1 MATKKSA
8 VPARI
13 QPQLV
18 ALVTRPPAGDWAYE
32 IKFDGYRMFARI
44 DAGVALFT
52 KNGYD
57 WTKRMPRLAQDLQS
71 LPIRGAWLDGEV
83 VVQDDDD
90 RPAFQSLQEAFAIGD
105 TDRLIYFAFDLLFID
120 GVDLRP
126 RPVEQRRN
134 LLRVLLEQVDLDQV
148 RFSETLEADPAHL
161 LASACALGIEGIV
174 GKRLG
179 STYAGERD
187 GSWIKLK
194 CVQRQ
199 EFVILGYTRSSAGI
213 GSLLIGLHDDAGQL
227 QYAGR
232 VRSGFTGR
240 ELDRLKNRLGPLVR
254 RTSALRTPPKLQGGV
269 VVWVEPQLVCE
280 VKFAEL
286 TPAGKVRHAV
296 YIALRDDKPAS
307 AISLESDT
315 DPV

>member
-1 MATKKSA
+1 MATKKGA
-8 VPARI
+8 IPDRI

-18 ALVTRPPAGDWAYE
+18 ALLTRPPAGEWAYE
-32 IKFDGYRMFARI
+32 LKFDGYRLLARI
-44 DAGVALFT
+44 DGGVSLFT

-57 WTKRMPRLAQDLQS
+57 WTKRMPGLARDLQS

-90 RPAFQSLQEAFAIGD
+90 RPAFQALQEAFASRA
-105 TDRLIYFAFDLLFID
+105 TDHLVYFAFDLLYVD
-120 GVDLRP
+120 GVDLRA
-126 RPVEQRRN
+126 RPLEQRRD
-134 LLRVLLEQVDLDQV
+134 LLRVLLEQVDLEHV
-148 RFSETLEADPAHL
+148 RFSETLEADPSNL
-161 LASACALGIEGIV
+161 LASACKLGIEGLV

-179 STYAGERD
+179 SAYAGERD

-199 EFVILGYTRSSAGI
+199 EFVIVGYTRSSAGI
-213 GSLLIGLHDDAGQL
+213 GSLLVGLHDDAGRL

-240 ELDRLKNRLGPLVR
+240 ELDRLMRRLRPLVR
-254 RTSALRTPPKLQGGV
+254 TTPALASPPRIQGSA
-269 VVWVEPQLVCE
+269 VVWVNPVLVCE

-296 YIALRDDKPAS
+296 YIALREDKPA
-307 AISLESDT
+307 AGISLESST
-315 DPV
+315 DLP

>member
-1 MATKKSA
+1 MRGAKNF
-8 VPARI
+8 PHRI

-18 ALVTRPPAGDWAYE
+18 SLLTRPPRGDWVYE

-44 DAGVALFT
+44 DGGVGLFT

-71 LPIRGAWLDGEV
+71 LPVRGTWLDGEV

-90 RPAFQSLQEAFAIGD
+90 RPAFQALQEAFASGK
-105 TDRLIYFAFDLLFID
+105 TDRLIYYAFDLLFID

-126 RPVEQRRN
+126 RPIEQRRD

-148 RFSETLEADPAHL
+148 RFSETLDADPAHL
-161 LASACALGIEGIV
+161 LASACAIGIEGIV

-179 STYAGERD
+179 SSYVGERD

-194 CVQRQ
+194 CQLRQ
-199 EFVILGYTRSSAGI
+199 EFVVLGFTRSSAGI

-240 ELDRLKNRLGPLVR
+240 ELDRLMDRLRPLIR
-254 RTSALRTPPKLQGGV
+254 GTPALQAPPKLSGT
-269 VVWVEPQLVCE
+269 VVWVDPQLVCE

-296 YIALRDDKPAS
+296 YIALREDKPAS

>member
-1 MATKKSA
+1 MRGAKNF
-8 VPARI
+8 PHRI

-18 ALVTRPPAGDWAYE
+18 SLLTRPPRGDWVYE

-44 DAGVALFT
+44 DGGVGLFT

-71 LPIRGAWLDGEV
+71 LPVRGTWLDGEV
-83 VVQDDDD
+83 VVQDDDE
-90 RPAFQSLQEAFAIGD
+90 RPAFQALQEAFASGK
-105 TDRLIYFAFDLLFID
+105 TDRLIYYVFDLLFID

-126 RPVEQRRN
+126 RPVEQRRD

-148 RFSETLEADPAHL
+148 RFSETLDADPAHL
-161 LASACALGIEGIV
+161 LASACAIGIEGIV

-179 STYAGERD
+179 SSYVGERD

-194 CVQRQ
+194 CQQRQ
-199 EFVILGYTRSSAGI
+199 EFVVLGFTRSSAGI

-240 ELDRLKNRLGPLVR
+240 ELERLMDRLRPLI
-254 RTSALRTPPKLQGGV
+254 RTTPPLQAPPKLSV
-269 VVWVEPQLVCE
+269 AVVWVDPQLVCE

-296 YIALRDDKPAS
+296 YIALREDKPAS

>member
-1 MATKKSA
+1 MRGAKNF
-8 VPARI
+8 PHRI

-18 ALVTRPPAGDWAYE
+18 SLLTRPPRGDWVYE

-44 DAGVALFT
+44 DGGVGLFT

-71 LPIRGAWLDGEV
+71 LPVRATWLDGEV

-90 RPAFQSLQEAFAIGD
+90 RPAFQALQEAFASGK
-105 TDRLIYFAFDLLFID
+105 TDRLIYYVFDLLFID

-126 RPVEQRRN
+126 RPVEQRRD

-148 RFSETLEADPAHL
+148 RFSETLDADPAHL
-161 LASACALGIEGIV
+161 LASACAIGIEGIV

-179 STYAGERD
+179 SSYVGERD

-194 CVQRQ
+194 CQQRQ
-199 EFVILGYTRSSAGI
+199 EFVVLGFTRSSAGI

-240 ELDRLKNRLGPLVR
+240 ELERLMDQLRPLIR
-254 RTSALRTPPKLQGGV
+254 GTPALQAPQKLSGA
-269 VVWVEPQLVCE
+269 VVWVDPQLVCE

-296 YIALRDDKPAS
+296 YIALREDKPAS

>member
-1 MATKKSA
+1 MATKKGA
-8 VPARI
+8 IPDRI

-18 ALVTRPPAGDWAYE
+18 ALLTRPPAGEWAYE
-32 IKFDGYRMFARI
+32 VKFDGYRVLARI
-44 DAGVALFT
+44 DAGVSLFT

-57 WTKRMPRLAQDLQS
+57 WTKRMPRLAQELKS
-71 LPIRGAWLDGEV
+71 LPIQGAWLDGEV

-90 RPAFQSLQEAFAIGD
+90 RPAFQALQEAFATGK
-105 TDRLIYFAFDLLFID
+105 TDHLVYFAFDLLYID

-126 RPVEQRRN
+126 RPVEQRRD
-134 LLRVLLEQVDLDQV
+134 LLRVLLEQVDLVRV
-148 RFSETLEADPAHL
+148 RFSETLDADPTHL
-161 LASACALGIEGIV
+161 LASACKLGIEGLV

-179 STYAGERD
+179 SAYAGERD

-199 EFVILGYTRSSAGI
+199 EFVIVGFTRSSAGI
-213 GSLLIGLHDDAGQL
+213 GSLLVGLHNDAGQL

-240 ELDRLKNRLGPLVR
+240 ELDRLMLRLRPLVR
-254 RTSALRTPPKLQGGV
+254 TTPALRSPPRIQSSA
-269 VVWVEPQLVCE
+269 VVWVNPVLVCE

-286 TPAGKVRHAV
+286 TPGGKVRHSV
-296 YIALRDDKPAS
+296 YVALREDKPADGV
-307 AISLESDT
+307 SLESST
-315 DPV
+315 DLP

>member
-1 MATKKSA
+1 MATKKG
-8 VPARI
+8 PIPDRI

-18 ALVTRPPAGDWAYE
+18 ALLATPPAGEWAYE
-32 IKFDGYRMFARI
+32 LKFDGYRLLARI
-44 DAGVALFT
+44 DGGVSLFT

-57 WTKRMPRLAQDLQS
+57 WTGRMPRLAQDLQS

-83 VVQDDDD
+83 VVQGDDD
-90 RPAFQSLQEAFAIGD
+90 RPAFQALQEAFATGR
-105 TDRLIYFAFDLLFID
+105 TDHLVYFVFDLLYVD

-126 RPVEQRRN
+126 RPVEHRRD
-134 LLRVLLEQVDLDQV
+134 LLRVLLEQVELDQV

-161 LASACALGIEGIV
+161 LASACELKLEGIV

-179 STYAGERD
+179 SAYAGERD

-199 EFVILGYTRSSAGI
+199 EFVIVGFTRSTAGI
-213 GSLLIGLHDDAGQL
+213 GSLLVGLYDDAGQL

-240 ELDRLKNRLGPLVR
+240 ELDRLIHRLRPLVR
-254 RTSALRTPPKLQGGV
+254 NTPMLPSPPRIQGGT
-269 VVWVEPQLVCE
+269 VVWVDPVLVCE
-280 VKFAEL
+280 LKFAEL

-296 YIALRDDKPAS
+296 YIALREDKPA
-307 AISLESDT
+307 AGISLESSRDL
-315 DPV
+315 P